1 MIEYSGAA
9 SVIPIGCRADVERAA
24 ANDNGSD
31 GRRKIY
37 IVDGDLDLLARGRHE
52 KVPNLHRLSVYA
64 VENLVLSSES
74 VSSYADI
81 VCPHLTSAEA
91 SSRVGVDDVLKNVRT
106 YGAGYFPIF
115 AVSRRPKLRGNEF
128 RIMHTDVCRSEKGR
142 YVEIDPSKLRAFLR
156 VAIKSIISS
165 VGLRRYRLA
174 KQFVRERI
182 ATKGLDAIHFVSA
195 KHITLKILNDRV
207 ASVGGSALKQGV
219 IVSTLANNTNVI
231 ADRALVLK
239 LRALFR

>member
-9 SVIPIGCRADVERAA
+9 KIAVATFMRPYNDVDIYVEDQTYKGLYERIINRSIEGRGRVSSVIPIGCRADVERAA

-106 YGAGYFPIF
+106 YGAGYLPFWQLLEDL
-115 AVSRRPKLRGNEF
+115 S
-128 RIMHTDVCRSEKGR
+128 
-142 YVEIDPSKLRAFLR
+142 
-156 VAIKSIISS
+156 
-165 VGLRRYRLA
+165 
-174 KQFVRERI
+174 
-182 ATKGLDAIHFVSA
+182 
-195 KHITLKILNDRV
+195 
-207 ASVGGSALKQGV
+207 
-219 IVSTLANNTNVI
+219 
-231 ADRALVLK
+231 
-239 LRALFR
+239 